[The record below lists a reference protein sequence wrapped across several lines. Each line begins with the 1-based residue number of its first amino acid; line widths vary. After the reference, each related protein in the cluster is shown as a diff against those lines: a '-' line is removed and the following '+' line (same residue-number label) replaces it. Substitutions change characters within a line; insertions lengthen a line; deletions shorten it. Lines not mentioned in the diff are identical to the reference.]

1 VHLEQGI
8 PSKGKAKYWAAVTS
22 NLNSVDWKHAFPTAP
37 AVSDKVE
44 KEWTRMVATR
54 ISEVQLEARKRE
66 SRKGNAAACVGMNAG
81 ENISGAGDEDG
92 AIQVADDAED
102 LPAKKHQ

>member
-1 VHLEQGI
+1 MHLEQGI

-54 ISEVQLEARKRE
+54 MSEVQLEARKRE

-92 AIQVADDAED
+92 AVQVADDAED

>member
-1 VHLEQGI
+1 MHLEQGI

-54 ISEVQLEARKRE
+54 MSEVQLEARKRE
-66 SRKGNAAACVGMNAG
+66 SRKGNAAACVGMNVG

-92 AIQVADDAED
+92 AVQVADDAED